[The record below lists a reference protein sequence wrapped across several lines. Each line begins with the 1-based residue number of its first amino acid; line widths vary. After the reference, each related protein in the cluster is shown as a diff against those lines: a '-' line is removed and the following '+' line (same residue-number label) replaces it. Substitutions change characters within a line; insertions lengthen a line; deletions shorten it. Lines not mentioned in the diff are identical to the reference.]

1 MIVSASY
8 FWNAKYINTRH
19 EMAKNRRLFLN
30 NRTILSKKN
39 IYFKQAFDDAKSGNQ
54 GSIAL
59 NMNLIEEQY
68 KIPYYWGGDIK
79 NFKSGIDCSGFIHG
93 LLYYSGEMGYR
104 KRFNTAALYYKLKR
118 DKNYEHLY
126 SAKSPNG
133 FFDVKKLKIGDIILW
148 PSGIKDGRNIPGEI
162 IGHVGIV
169 SYEKN
174 GVTYVTHYV
183 NAPKYNDVDIIGL
196 KGGGINTINATD
208 FIGFKQRG
216 KLNVFRKKDT
226 LKN

>member
-1 MIVSASY
+1 
-8 FWNAKYINTRH
+8 
-19 EMAKNRRLFLN
+19 MAKNRRLSSN
-30 NRTILSKKN
+30 SKTILSKKN
-39 IYFKQAFDDAKSGNQ
+39 AYFRQAFYSTKSNNL

-59 NMNLIEEQY
+59 NMNLIENQY
-68 KIPYYWGGDIK
+68 NIPYYWGGDVK
-79 NFKSGIDCSGFIHG
+79 NFKQGIDCSGFIHG
-93 LLYYSGEMGYR
+93 LMYYSGEIGYR

-148 PSGIKDGRNIPGEI
+148 PSGINDGKNISGNI

-183 NAPKYNDVDIIGL
+183 NDPKKYNDVDIIGL

-226 LKN
+226 PKI

>member
-1 MIVSASY
+1 MIVLASY
-8 FWNAKYINTRH
+8 FWDAKYINTRH
-19 EMAKNRRLFLN
+19 IMAKNRRLFLN

-39 IYFKQAFDDAKSGNQ
+39 IYFKQAFEDAKSGNQ

-93 LLYYSGEMGYR
+93 LLYYSGEIGYR

-126 SAKSPNG
+126 SAKSPNV

-169 SYEKN
+169 SYKKN
-174 GVTYVTHYV
+174 GVIYVTHYV

-226 LKN
+226 PKN